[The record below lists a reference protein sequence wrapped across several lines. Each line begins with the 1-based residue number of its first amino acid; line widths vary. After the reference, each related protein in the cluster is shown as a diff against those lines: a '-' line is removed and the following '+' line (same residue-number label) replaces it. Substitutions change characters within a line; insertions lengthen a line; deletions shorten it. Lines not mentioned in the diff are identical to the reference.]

1 MFTTCRRNK
10 SIQLA
15 DTLALGAVVYGDKL
29 PSQKNGFAT
38 TTQNHLNISD
48 VGCYHY
54 KMPGRTSLQVNQ
66 YGCRTVLQ
74 TSRLQFPVNVCFTQ
88 YKNTQPCPSHYT
100 ARPRIQDGASCGLL
114 AYTPASANTHCI
126 YHAKLTW
133 MAGYIS
139 Q

>member
-1 MFTTCRRNK
+1 VFTTCRRNK

-74 TSRLQFPVNVCFTQ
+74 TSRLQFPVNV
-88 YKNTQPCPSHYT
+88 SHSIKT
-100 ARPRIQDGASCGLL
+100 LSLVQAITLQNPGHRMVHHVVCLPTPQLLLILIASTML
-114 AYTPASANTHCI
+114 S
-126 YHAKLTW
+126 
-133 MAGYIS
+133 
-139 Q
+139 